1 MVPERE
7 RDGIDGQPS
16 EEALERMLREVGPL
30 LRRRAA
36 GARLTLPS
44 WHACGPSWHP
54 RGWLDKSCMSA
65 RRVTFG
71 GCDVFT

>member
-36 GARLTLPS
+36 GGAPDPTFVARLRAQLAPK
-44 WHACGPSWHP
+44 GV
-54 RGWLDKSCMSA
+54 A
-65 RRVTFG
+65 R
-71 GCDVFT
+71 